1 MLLKRL
7 CNLNILSLSK
17 QRNPFIQMKKY
28 APFLKEVQRSIA
40 NNKIVSNYVLFVRQK
55 LQKQLAF
62 LMKVIQNAN
71 LYSNKTTDY
80 PIFKTGFV

>member
-1 MLLKRL
+1 
-7 CNLNILSLSK
+7 
-17 QRNPFIQMKKY
+17 MKKY
-28 APFLKEVQRSIA
+28 APFLKEVQRSIT

>member
-1 MLLKRL
+1 
-7 CNLNILSLSK
+7 
-17 QRNPFIQMKKY
+17 MKKY
-28 APFLKEVQRSIA
+28 APFLKEVQRSIT
-40 NNKIVSNYVLFVRQK
+40 NNEIVSNYVLFVRQK